1 MIDHDCNVVAS
12 SAHAN
17 GYAAG
22 PDALSGRDQAG
33 GKTRETTI
41 LYNTLRL
48 AALAGCVLAGTITIA
63 SAEQLC
69 GADVVREAN
78 LVAATFDGLGASC
91 EQDSICAITL
101 ASTNDMRVEM
111 ERASVDGSWLVKVSS
126 SGPIDTGAGI
136 DLVFNGSDETRVAP
150 EFLIGSENRDT
161 ARVDDDVSQIMVTTM
176 TESQTMSATAQI
188 IGGRKI
194 SADANL
200 AGLGAAMDWVDCAQ
214 AAK

>member
-1 MIDHDCNVVAS
+1 LH
-12 SAHAN
+12 
-17 GYAAG
+17 
-22 PDALSGRDQAG
+22 
-33 GKTRETTI
+33 
-41 LYNTLRL
+41 NTLRL
-48 AALAGCVLAGTITIA
+48 AALAACVLSGSITSA

-78 LVAATFDGLGASC
+78 VVSATFDGLGASC

-101 ASTNDMRVEM
+101 ATSDDMRVEM
-111 ERASVDGSWLVKVSS
+111 ERASVDGSWLVKIAST
-126 SGPIDTGAGI
+126 GPIDTGAGV

-176 TESQTMSATAQI
+176 TESETMTATAQI
-188 IGGRKI
+188 VGGRKI
-194 SADANL
+194 STDAKFS
-200 AGLGAAMDWVDCAQ
+200 GLGAAMEWVDCAQ